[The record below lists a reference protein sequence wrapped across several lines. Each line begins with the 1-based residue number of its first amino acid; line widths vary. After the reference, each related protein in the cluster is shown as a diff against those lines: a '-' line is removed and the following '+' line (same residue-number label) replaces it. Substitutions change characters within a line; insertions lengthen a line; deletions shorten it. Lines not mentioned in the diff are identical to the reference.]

1 MKKEEIK
8 KLITPKNDIVF
19 KRLFGKVGNER
30 LVKDFL
36 EAVLDVEIESVTL
49 GKELELVPERIDE
62 KLGILDVL
70 VELCDGT
77 KVNIEMQRMN
87 AGDVEKRFTY
97 YQDRLYVGGLKRGED
112 YSNLKRAI
120 VIGILDYVHFEDI
133 EDYHTIWKQTEQKHK
148 ERTFEQQEIHL
159 IELPKFLKSK
169 VDTDRK
175 VDQWLLFIDYSRR
188 ELIEMAKEKNEVVG
202 EAEKEYEYLTGEEEI
217 QRLTFLKMKYEWDYN
232 SGIKYA
238 ADKALEKGRAEG
250 KEEGIAEGK
259 AEALLEE
266 KVRTA
271 KKMMEKGMNVKLI
284 EEITGLSREEIKKLK

>member
-8 KLITPKNDIVF
+8 KILTPKNDVVF

-36 EAVLDVEIESVTL
+36 EAVLEVEIESVTL

-70 VELCDGT
+70 VELSDGT

-112 YSNLKRAI
+112 YSNLKKAI
-120 VIGILDYVHFEDI
+120 VIGILDYSHFEDI

-188 ELIEMAKEKNEVVG
+188 ELIEMAKKKNEIVG
-202 EAEKEYEYLTGEEEI
+202 EAEKEYEYLTGEEEV
-217 QRLTFLKMKYEWDYN
+217 QRLAFLKMKYEWDYN

-238 ADKALEKGRAEG
+238 EEKALAKGKAEG
-250 KEEGIAEGK
+250 RTEGK
-259 AEALLEE
+259 AEALIEE

-271 KKMMEKGMNVKLI
+271 KKMLEKGIEIELI
-284 EEITGLSREEIKKLK
+284 EEITGLSREEIEKLK